1 MYKMDKYSRKLLTN
15 YYCANAEAH
24 PEKYQRLKE
33 LIHLKGEIHKSI
45 FNVEKQQIGVV
56 FVEDD
61 KKRKQ
66 RERELHA
73 KAYMK
78 AYNAK
83 KRAEKLLNKGES
95 GEPVK
100 KVKKDKQIKQESQE
114 KPIIQELKEIKEE
127 PFIKEIPQ
135 PNRREDIDIHKL
147 QTTLNEIQRHFAEIA
162 EKYQSL
168 AKSMETL
175 KSI

>member
-1 MYKMDKYSRKLLTN
+1 MVYKEMDKYSRKLLTN
-15 YYCANAEAH
+15 YYCANADPH
-24 PEKYQRLKE
+24 PAKYQRLKE

-45 FNVEKQQIGVV
+45 FNVEKQQVGVV

-66 RERELHA
+66 RERELNA

-100 KVKKDKQIKQESQE
+100 KVKKERVIKQE
-114 KPIIQELKEIKEE
+114 IKEANL
-127 PFIKEIPQ
+127 I
-135 PNRREDIDIHKL
+135 
-147 QTTLNEIQRHFAEIA
+147 
-162 EKYQSL
+162 
-168 AKSMETL
+168 
-175 KSI
+175 

>member
-33 LIHLKGEIHKSI
+33 LIHLKGEMHKSI
-45 FNVEKQQIGVV
+45 FNLEKQQIGVV

-100 KVKKDKQIKQESQE
+100 KVKKEKQIKQEIQEIQEIQEVKEIQE
-114 KPIIQELKEIKEE
+114 KQIIQ
-127 PFIKEIPQ
+127 EIPQ
-135 PNRREDIDIHKL
+135 PNKREDIDIHKL

-168 AKSMETL
+168 AKSVETL

>member
-1 MYKMDKYSRKLLTN
+1 MDKYSRKLLTN

-24 PEKYQRLKE
+24 PDKYQRLRQI
-33 LIHLKGEIHKSI
+33 IHLKGEIHKSV

-61 KKRKQ
+61 KKKKQ

-83 KRAEKLLNKGES
+83 KKEEKILKKDTD
-95 GEPVK
+95 EPVK
-100 KVKKDKQIKQESQE
+100 KVKKE
-114 KPIIQELKEIKEE
+114 KPIIQEIKEE
-127 PFIKEIPQ
+127 PIIQEIPQ
-135 PNRREDIDIHKL
+135 PIGEQKREDIDIDKL
-147 QTTLNEIQRHFAEIA
+147 QTTLNEIQRHFTEIA